1 MADNQ
6 GYYGIPML
14 KRPLWRWEIAW
25 YFFLEG
31 ISSGAFILS
40 AMARLFG
47 RNRNRGLQRS
57 VRYLSLATLLPC
69 PPLLIAD
76 LGRPA
81 RFHHMLRVWKR
92 SSPMNTGAWALM
104 GYSVPVALL
113 AFDQLLYGRRDSSRA
128 LQRWSAVEML
138 GLPFAFTMVS
148 YPGVLLSATSTP
160 VWSQSPYLGG
170 LLACSSLSTA
180 ASAIALVIGLQ
191 TDAGDHA
198 PLQSFEII
206 AKICEGALTGAY
218 LASSGRA
225 AEPLTRGRYAKHI
238 WIGAMGLGIVLPLAI
253 HMASRRL
260 PKRQRSLS
268 LLSSVCSLAGGF
280 CLKWAI
286 VHSGPV
292 SADDPEA
299 ARYASRASTSKQW
312 CKEQLCA
319 CLGMS
324 CLANL

>member
-1 MADNQ
+1 MAGKE

-31 ISSGAFILS
+31 ISSGAFILG

-47 RNRNRGLQRS
+47 RRRDRELQRS
-57 VRYLSLATLLPC
+57 VQYLSLATLLPC

-81 RFHHMLRVWKR
+81 RFHHMLRVFKR

-113 AFDQLLYGRRDSSRA
+113 AFDQHFFDRRDSSRA
-128 LQRWSAVEML
+128 LQLA

-160 VWSQSPYLGG
+160 VWSQSPYLGA
-170 LLACSSLSTA
+170 LLACSSFSTA
-180 ASAIALVIGLQ
+180 ASALTLITELQ
-191 TDAGDHA
+191 GDAQDRG
-198 PLQSFEII
+198 PLRNFEMI
-206 AKICEGALTGAY
+206 AKICEGVLTGAY
-218 LASSGRA
+218 LTSSGRA
-225 AEPLTRGRYAKHI
+225 AEPLTRGRYAKHF
-238 WIGAMGLGIVLPLAI
+238 WIGAMGLGIALPI
-253 HMASRRL
+253 GIRVASRRTR
-260 PKRQRSLS
+260 KRQRALSVFSSL
-268 LLSSVCSLAGGF
+268 CSLAGGF

-286 VHSGPV
+286 VHAGPV
-292 SADDPEA
+292 SANDPEA
-299 ARYASRASTSKQW
+299 ARYASRPLRQ
-312 CKEQLCA
+312 
-319 CLGMS
+319 
-324 CLANL
+324 